1 MASVVG
7 ICNSALSKLG
17 ALRIASLS
25 DSSKNA
31 RACNDAYER
40 VRDAT
45 LRKHGWNFAIARAEL
60 AADATAPDFGPAYQY
75 PLPSDCLRVLPPNDY
90 DLEWVIEG
98 RNILTDWTAPL
109 EVRYIK
115 RVTDPN
121 EMDPLFREVLACEL
135 ALDLCEQ
142 ITQSNTKK
150 AGIKEDR
157 KEMLA
162 EARRTNAI
170 EQTAQEL
177 PEDDWITARE

>member
-45 LRKHGWNFAIARAEL
+45 LRKHPWNFAITRAQL
-60 AADATAPDFGPAYQY
+60 AAEATGPDFGPSNQF
-75 PLPSDCLRVLPPNDY
+75 PFPSDCLRVLPPNDY
-90 DLEWVIEG
+90 DLDWIIEG
-98 RNILTDWTAPL
+98 RKILTYEGGPL
-109 EVRYIK
+109 NVRYIK

-121 EMDPLFREVLACEL
+121 EMDALFREALACEL
-135 ALDLCEQ
+135 ALDMCEL
-142 ITQSNTKK
+142 ITQSNTKQ
-150 AGIKEDR
+150 AAIKDR
-157 KEMLA
+157 LKEILS
-162 EARRTNAI
+162 EAKRTNAI
-170 EQTAQEL
+170 EQLAQEF
-177 PEDDWITARE
+177 PDDDWLTVRE